1 MGLESIPTA
10 GYVLLYLLGG
20 ADFLA
25 RRNRAELRYET
36 LVRLEE
42 FIGLLVGR
50 YGARMTLGELWTITT
65 GLRMLCKKE
74 WVTVAEI
81 AEATGLPKQNISRWI
96 QKRLGDSI
104 RLRTNDDDQR
114 MKDLVLADPMRAQA
128 FIEELAATLE
138 RKVRKKIDGREKR

>member
-10 GYVLLYLLGG
+10 GYVLLYLLVG

-25 RRNRAELRYET
+25 RRNKAELRYET

-50 YGARMTLGELWTITT
+50 YGARMTLGELWTISTA
-65 GLRMLCKKE
+65 LRMLCKKE

-81 AEATGLPKQNISRWI
+81 AEATGLPKQNISRWM

-114 MKDLVLADPMRAQA
+114 MKDLVLADPMRGQA

-138 RKVRKKIDGREKR
+138 GNVRKKS